1 MISRIIR
8 FIFLPLIFCALF
20 SKCSFGQ
27 NRNDTTVVI
36 TDTTNLDAL
45 FKKAR
50 DLAYDNNYPQARRIC
65 MKILEKKP
73 TYYDVRTFL
82 GRIYAWEKQYDMAR
96 TELSRVLIE
105 KENDYEA
112 LSALFDVEFWTE
124 SYSVA
129 NDYLKIAL
137 GYYPTSEEL
146 LLKKAKLQI
155 KLEEKDDAALTLRR
169 ILDMSPGNK
178 EAVKVMNTLEGR
190 KLNNNLQL
198 SYLVDMFDQNHKKPQ
213 QLFYAQIGRN
223 FSFGQLIGRV
233 NWADKFEQRGTQYEL
248 ETYTHFT
255 SSTYI
260 NAVVGYS
267 DLSIFPEQKYTLEL
281 FQKLPKG
288 YEISFGIRYIKFTE
302 FSTSYT
308 GSISNYY
315 KDYYFSI
322 RTFISP
328 KTDETSSS
336 LRLNKISNTFIG
348 NIRRYFGD
356 SDTFF
361 GIKGGKGRSP
371 EEEKALNL
379 AAFFPSY
386 QGGIEFQK
394 RAFGRWIMKAD
405 LTYAKENINE
415 ELSTFTQRI
424 STTLTMKT
432 VF

>member
-1 MISRIIR
+1 MIRVLR
-8 FIFLPLIFCALF
+8 LIFLFLLFCVILPE
-20 SKCSFGQ
+20 KSFGQ
-27 NRNDTTVVI
+27 NRSDTVVVI

-82 GRIYAWEKQYDMAR
+82 GRIYAWEKQYDNAR

-137 GYYPTSEEL
+137 GYYPNSEEL

-155 KLEEKDDAALTLRR
+155 KLEEKGDAALTLRR
-169 ILDMSPGNK
+169 ILDLNPGNK
-178 EAVKVMNTLEGR
+178 EAIRVMNTLEGR
-190 KLNNNLQL
+190 KLNNNFQS
-198 SYLVDMFDQNHKKPQ
+198 SYLVDLFDKRDPQ
-213 QLFYAQIGRN
+213 QIFSAQLGRN
-223 FSFGQLIGRV
+223 FSFGSLIARG
-233 NWADKFEQRGTQYEL
+233 NWADKFGQRGMQYEI

-255 SSTYI
+255 RSTYI
-260 NAVVGYS
+260 NALAGFS
-267 DLSIFPEQKYTLEL
+267 DLSIFPKERYMAEIY
-281 FQKLPKG
+281 QKLPKG
-288 YEISFGIRYIKFTE
+288 FEFSVGIRFQKFTN
-302 FSTSYT
+302 FTTSYT

-328 KTDETSSS
+328 KTDSIITSTQ
-336 LRLNKISNTFIG
+336 LNKISTTIIA
-348 NIRRYFGD
+348 NIRMYFGD
-356 SDTFF
+356 SDTYF
-361 GIKGGKGRSP
+361 GIKAGRGRSP
-371 EEEKALNL
+371 DESKTLDI
-379 AAFFPSY
+379 AAFLPSY
-386 QGGIEFQK
+386 QMGIEYQK
-394 RAFGRWIMKAD
+394 RAFGRWLLKAD
-405 LTYAKENINE
+405 VTYAKENIDKE
-415 ELSTFTQRI
+415 KSRFTRRF
-424 STTLTMKT
+424 STTITMKT

>member
-1 MISRIIR
+1 MIFRILR
-8 FIFLPLIFCALF
+8 FIFLPLLFCTFF
-20 SKCSFGQ
+20 SESSFGQ
-27 NRNDTTVVI
+27 NRNDTVVVV

-178 EAVKVMNTLEGR
+178 EAVRVMNTLEGR
-190 KLNNNLQL
+190 KLNNNFQA
-198 SYLVDMFDQNHKKPQ
+198 SYLVDLFDGKNPQ
-213 QLFYAQIGRN
+213 QLFYAQLGRN
-223 FSFGQLIGRV
+223 FSFGSLIARG
-233 NWADKFEQRGTQYEL
+233 NWADKFDKSGMQYEL

-260 NAVVGYS
+260 NALVGYS
-267 DLSIFPEQKYTLEL
+267 DLSIFPEQRYLLEL
-281 FQKLPKG
+281 YQKLPKG
-288 YEISFGIRYIKFTE
+288 YEISFGIRYTKFTE
-302 FSTSYT
+302 FSTGYT

-315 KDYYFSI
+315 KDFYFSL
-322 RTFISP
+322 RAFISP
-328 KTDETSSS
+328 KTDDSVTTTQ
-336 LRLNKISNTFIG
+336 LNKIANTFIA
-348 NIRRYFGD
+348 NIRMYFGD

-361 GIKGGKGRSP
+361 GIKAGSGRSP
-371 EEEKALNL
+371 DETRTLNE

-386 QGGIEFQK
+386 QTGIEYQK
-394 RAFGRWIMKAD
+394 KAFGRWLMKAD
-405 LTYAKENINE
+405 LTYAKENINKE
-415 ELSTFTQRI
+415 RSTYTQRI
-424 STTLTMKT
+424 STTITMKT